1 MQQLDKHLLHQTFNW
16 ISFLFTIAEVLLSI
30 ISVILLIKTIANEQ
44 LHTLERK
51 YVFLLGYNI
60 GCQNPN
66 GHLYLYIFLFAV
78 QIGSFKNLQCTK
90 HVKNVFWYILLLYW

>member
-1 MQQLDKHLLHQTFNW
+1 MQQLDKHLIHQTFNW

-51 YVFLLGYNI
+51 YVFLLG
-60 GCQNPN
+60 
-66 GHLYLYIFLFAV
+66 
-78 QIGSFKNLQCTK
+78 
-90 HVKNVFWYILLLYW
+90 